1 MSKTFLDY
9 FPKQIKLLIH
19 SNNEVYMTNEQI
31 IRSFIFGRSSDTNKR
46 KALSIRDGKLYSY
59 NLVIGEYIHAPDEG
73 FSGVVIHDHT
83 ATGQGFVS
91 MTTSQHVSLL
101 KRLTE
106 WHPRRIK

>member
-1 MSKTFLDY
+1 
-9 FPKQIKLLIH
+9 
-19 SNNEVYMTNEQI
+19 MTNEQI
-31 IRSFIFGRSSDTNKR
+31 IRSFLSDHSSDTNKR

-59 NLVIGEYIHAPDEG
+59 SLMIGEYIHTQDQG
-73 FSGVVIHDHT
+73 FSGLLIHDHT

-106 WHPRRIK
+106 WHPRQIK